1 MGLKILK
8 NFKKNIYW
16 RINKYSLSK
25 SKDLRYIIKSRIET
39 MDRLLEG
46 YSISRYGDGEL
57 SLIYKKKKN
66 GINYQEHND
75 EMRKRLAEILKSDIE
90 NHIVGIPGP
99 LIKVDDLI
107 LGEAYFWSKYYYTN
121 KKNLDKYLSKTKV
134 YYDQMISRFYLP
146 YTDKSDCE
154 IIVKKLKQ
162 LFKDRDV
169 LIVEGENTRFGL
181 GNELL
186 LLARTVKRI
195 LCPPKNAYKIYNKI
209 LDRVKKEDKKQ
220 LILLAL
226 GPTATILAYDLAKEG
241 YQAVDIGHMDI
252 EYEWYLRKTDRKI
265 DIENKAVNEVSGI
278 MDKEIKDKELKA
290 EYESQII
297 DRISLN

>member
-1 MGLKILK
+1 
-8 NFKKNIYW
+8 
-16 RINKYSLSK
+16 
-25 SKDLRYIIKSRIET
+25 
-39 MDRLLEG
+39 
-46 YSISRYGDGEL
+46 
-57 SLIYKKKKN
+57 
-66 GINYQEHND
+66 
-75 EMRKRLAEILKSDIE
+75 MRKRLAEILKSDVE

-121 KKNLDKYLSKTKV
+121 KKNLNKFLSKTKV

-146 YTDKSDCE
+146 YTDKRDCE
-154 IIVKKLKQ
+154 LVVEKLKQ
-162 LFKDRDV
+162 LFKDREV

-186 LLARTVKRI
+186 LYAKEVKRI
-195 LCPPKNAYKIYNKI
+195 LCPPKNAYKIYDKI
-209 LDRVKKEDKKQ
+209 LKRIEKEDKNQ

-226 GPTATILAYDLAKEG
+226 GPTATILAYDLAKEK

-252 EYEWYLRKTDRKI
+252 EYEWYLRKVDRKI

-278 MDKEIKDKELKA
+278 VDKEIKDKELKTI
-290 EYESQII
+290 YESQII
-297 DRISLN
+297 DRVSLD

>member
-16 RINKYSLSK
+16 RINKYSLLK
-25 SKDLRYIIKSRIET
+25 LKEPRYIIKSRVET
-39 MDRLLEG
+39 MDKLLEG

-57 SLIYKKKKN
+57 SLIYKKKKT

-75 EMRKRLAEILKSDIE
+75 EINRRLAEILKSNLE

-121 KKNLDKYLSKTKV
+121 KKNLNKYLQKEKI
-134 YYDQMISRFYLP
+134 YYDSMISRFYLP
-146 YTDKSDCE
+146 YTDKNDGE

-162 LFKDRDV
+162 LFKDREV

-186 LLARTVKRI
+186 LLAKTIKRI
-195 LCPPKNAYKIYNKI
+195 LCPPKNAYKKYNKI

-241 YQAVDIGHMDI
+241 YQAVDIGHTDI
-252 EYEWYLRKTDRKI
+252 EYEWYLRKSDRKI
-265 DIENKAVNEVSGI
+265 DIENKAVNEVSGVV
-278 MDKEIKDKELKA
+278 DKEIKDKKLKA
-290 EYESQII
+290 IYESQII
-297 DRISLN
+297 DKISLD

>member
-1 MGLKILK
+1 VGLKILK

>member
-25 SKDLRYIIKSRIET
+25 SKEPRYIIKSKVET
-39 MDRLLEG
+39 MNKLLEG

-75 EMRKRLAEILKSDIE
+75 KMRKRLSEILKSDLD
-90 NHIVGIPGP
+90 NLIVAVPGP

-121 KKNLDKYLSKTKV
+121 KKNLNKYLSKTKV

-146 YTDKSDCE
+146 YTDKDDCE
-154 IIVKKLKQ
+154 IIVEKLKQ

-169 LIVEGENTRFGL
+169 LIVEGDNTRFGL

-186 LLARTVKRI
+186 LLSKTVKRI

-209 LDRVKKEDKKQ
+209 LDRVKKENKKQ

-252 EYEWYLRKTDRKI
+252 EYEWYLRKADKKI
-265 DIENKAVNEVSGI
+265 DIENKAVNEVSGVV
-278 MDKEIKDKELKA
+278 DKEIKDKELKA

-297 DRISLN
+297 DRISLD